1 MAIAMAEKHEAVLKL
16 VYQHQQYAQ
25 QAHGQMDII
34 ENSRSFCHDEFC
46 K

>member
-34 ENSRSFCHDEFC
+34 ENSRPFCPYEFC

>member
-1 MAIAMAEKHEAVLKL
+1 MAIAMTEKHEAVLKL
-16 VYQHQQYAQ
+16 VHQRQQYAQ

-34 ENSRSFCHDEFC
+34 ENSRSFSPDEFC

>member
-16 VYQHQQYAQ
+16 VYQNLQYAQ